1 MMSPTASRVRRH
13 FSDHAIG
20 FDSLYEGRFQRLLRP
35 SLWQRQQ
42 VALDVARSF
51 SSPTVLDVG
60 CGTGR
65 LGAEILRRGAR
76 RYVGIDFATPMLE
89 LARERLRPFG
99 DRVELLGRDYRQLE
113 LAEPFDVV
121 LGLGLFDYLED
132 PVAIARRMRRDCR
145 GAMVA
150 TFPRWT
156 WIRSPYRAVRYRLVH
171 DCPIF
176 NYSKTH
182 IERSLS
188 EAGFSRITFRVVS
201 YVFVVVAEP

>member
-1 MMSPTASRVRRH
+1 MMSQTASRVRRH
-13 FSDHAIG
+13 FSDQAST
-20 FDSLYEGRFQRLLRP
+20 FDGLYEGRLQRLLRP
-35 SLWQRQQ
+35 SLWQRQR

-60 CGTGR
+60 CGSGR
-65 LGAEILRRGAR
+65 LGAELLRGGAR
-76 RYVGIDFATPMLE
+76 RYVGIDFATSMLE
-89 LARERLRPFG
+89 LAYERLRPFG
-99 DRVELLGRDYRQLE
+99 DRVELLGKDYRQLDF
-113 LAEPFDVV
+113 AEPFDVV

-156 WIRSPYRAVRYRLVH
+156 WIRGPYRAVRYRLIH

-176 NYSKTH
+176 NYSKPH

-188 EAGFSRITFRVVS
+188 EAGFSRVMFRVVN

>member
-1 MMSPTASRVRRH
+1 MISHTAHRVRRH
-13 FSDHAIG
+13 FSDQARA
-20 FDSLYEGRFQRLLRP
+20 FDSLYEGRFQRVLRP

-42 VALDVARSF
+42 VALDVVRSF
-51 SSPTVLDVG
+51 ASPAVLDVG

-65 LGAEILRRGAR
+65 LGAEILRHGAR

-89 LARERLRPFG
+89 MARERLRPFG
-99 DRVELLGRDYRQLE
+99 DRVDLLERDYRE
-113 LAEPFDVV
+113 LDFAEPFDVV

-132 PVAIARRMRRDCR
+132 PTAIARRMRRDCR

-156 WIRSPYRAVRYRLVH
+156 WIRGPYRAVRYRLLN

-176 NYSKTH
+176 NYSKAH

-188 EAGFSRITFRVVS
+188 EAGFSRITFRVVN